1 MERPR
6 EVEQPGPYDLPLP
19 WGVRGR
25 SRQKLLQVRQWALS
39 ATRQCKGTPS
49 VTLGSLWRLTCVY
62 RELIPSGFTV
72 GGLRGRDHPSSRD
85 WKRVVVPTFSP
96 DWDAAGFLAPLLT
109 GGTRQKLRGPAAG
122 RARYLAARGLS
133 FVAPLHFAANVRD
146 RVGARGF

>member
-1 MERPR
+1 MWARRLSSNRDSKDDLALSGLMERPR

-72 GGLRGRDHPSSRD
+72 
-85 WKRVVVPTFSP
+85 RVSLP
-96 DWDAAGFLAPLLT
+96 
-109 GGTRQKLRGPAAG
+109 
-122 RARYLAARGLS
+122 Y
-133 FVAPLHFAANVRD
+133 
-146 RVGARGF
+146 